1 MDTIDKA
8 QLIEEFHRAEA
19 LARMTTAATPTTG
32 AERCRICGDPIPEAR
47 RLLVPGTDLCVECK
61 AEQEE

>member
-19 LARMTTAATPTTG
+19 LARITTAHTPTTG
-32 AERCRICGDPIPEAR
+32 AEHCRVCGDTIPEAR

-61 AEQEE
+61 AEQED